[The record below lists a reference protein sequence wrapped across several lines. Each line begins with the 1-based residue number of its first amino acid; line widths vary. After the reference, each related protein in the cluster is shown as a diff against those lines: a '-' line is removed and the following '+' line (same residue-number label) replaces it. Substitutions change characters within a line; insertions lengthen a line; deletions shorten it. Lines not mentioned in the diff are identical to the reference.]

1 MPARSRKLQ
10 PTPVVLDASDAR
22 HAKALAQLAKDS
34 ISKVDGEAYLKWL
47 ETGKG
52 ARALARDR
60 RLAAGRQLERLRGA
74 HG

>member
-1 MPARSRKLQ
+1 MPGPSRKLKQ
-10 PTPVVLDASDAR
+10 PPPVVLDTSDAR

-52 ARALARDR
+52 EDPC
-60 RLAAGRQLERLRGA
+60 RGSSD
-74 HG
+74 